1 MLLVCKKFETRYS
14 GTNTRVTSLEE
25 DVSTQDAVIEMPETS
40 MLALEESVDDV
51 EEGIRALQVVNNDIL
66 DRKQF

>member
-1 MLLVCKKFETRYS
+1 MLLVCKKFKTRYS

-51 EEGIRALQVVNNDIL
+51 EEGITALQVVNNDIL